1 MIYRLNKYKI
11 VVLYDLKSLSLKV
24 PLEVI
29 DIYYKTR
36 NERDIDAMHKYVPFR
51 FSRFFF

>member
-29 DIYYKTR
+29 KMILGRIGK
-36 NERDIDAMHKYVPFR
+36 H
-51 FSRFFF
+51 